1 MVEVLFENESEYIP
15 QENLLTMLK
24 NVMEKS
30 LEMEKFKL
38 DVEISLTF
46 TTNEVIKELNEK
58 HRNIDKATDVLS
70 FPMYEAKEILLMI
83 GEKINTPVVLGDIV
97 VSVEKAKV
105 QAKEYGHSFEREL
118 AYMVVHGF
126 YHLMGY
132 DHIELV
138 DRTEMREKEETILK
152 KLNITRGDE

>member
-15 QENLLTMLK
+15 KENLLTMLK

-30 LEMEKFKL
+30 LEMEKFNL

-105 QAKEYGHSFEREL
+105 QAKEYGHSFEREIAFL
-118 AYMVVHGF
+118 ICHSMF
-126 YHLMGY
+126 HLMGY
-132 DHIELV
+132 DHLTKEEEKTMIDKQNTVLIEL
-138 DRTEMREKEETILK
+138 DINR
-152 KLNITRGDE
+152 

>member
-30 LEMEKFKL
+30 LEMGNFNL

-105 QAKEYGHSFEREL
+105 QAKEYGHSFEREIAFL
-118 AYMVVHGF
+118 ICHSMF
-126 YHLMGY
+126 HLMGY
-132 DHIELV
+132 DHLTKEEEKTMIDKQNTVLIEL
-138 DRTEMREKEETILK
+138 DINR
-152 KLNITRGDE
+152 

>member
-30 LEMEKFKL
+30 LEMEKFNL

-105 QAKEYGHSFEREL
+105 QAKEYGHSFEREIAFL
-118 AYMVVHGF
+118 ICHSMF
-126 YHLMGY
+126 HLMGY
-132 DHIELV
+132 DHLTKEEEKTMIDKQNTVLIEL
-138 DRTEMREKEETILK
+138 DINR
-152 KLNITRGDE
+152 

>member
-105 QAKEYGHSFEREL
+105 QAKEYGHSFEREIAFL
-118 AYMVVHGF
+118 ICHSMF
-126 YHLMGY
+126 HLMGY
-132 DHIELV
+132 DHLTKEEEKTMIDKQNTVLIEL
-138 DRTEMREKEETILK
+138 DINR
-152 KLNITRGDE
+152 